1 MSFRIERLNNEMRKV
16 IADVIDNKIKDPRK
30 TEMVSVTS
38 VSVAKDLK
46 TAKVYLSVFGDKE
59 KLQTTFDAIVNAAG
73 FVRKELSIAFHDL
86 RSVPALEFKLDT
98 SMEYSDKIEA
108 IIDEIKGNDGN

>member
-1 MSFRIERLNNEMRKV
+1 MSFRIDRLNNEMRKV

-46 TAKVYLSVFGDKE
+46 TAKVYLSVFGNADKI
-59 KLQTTFDAIVNAAG
+59 QTTFDAIVNAAG
-73 FVRKELSIAFHDL
+73 YVRKELSIAFREL
-86 RSVPALEFKLDT
+86 RSVPALEFRLDT
-98 SMEYSDKIEA
+98 SMEYSNKIEA
-108 IIDEIKGNDGN
+108 IIEEIKSNDNN